1 MRADSCDLD
10 DEHLL
15 RALDHIRDVFAVFD
29 DRNRLVYW
37 NAHSERRSGY
47 SAEELA
53 GMHPKQLVADADLP
67 KLGNY
72 LRDVHQSGRST
83 VEVRL
88 VAKNGER
95 VPHELYSDLLTD
107 ADGSVIGR
115 VVVGREISER
125 WAYERVLEHKSDRLQ
140 EFADFVSHDIRT
152 PLSVASGWL
161 DAYHETGSEVHYQR
175 VVDAHE
181 RIEQVVDDL
190 LGLTSFGGV
199 IEDIEPVDVGNLA
212 WAVWR
217 SVPTGDATLRVD
229 DTGTVMAD
237 RGLLRQALTNLFDN
251 AVHHAGPAVT
261 VRVGPLDRGFFVA
274 DDGPGFPEEPDES
287 VFEAGVSTSPE
298 GTGLGLTIVDEIA
311 TMHGW
316 SIDATDGSQGG
327 ARIEF
332 KEAH

>member
-15 RALDHIRDVFAVFD
+15 RALDQIRDVFAVFD

-37 NAHSERRSGY
+37 NAHAERRSGY
-47 SAEELA
+47 SADELA
-53 GMHPKQLVADADLP
+53 GMRPRQLVADADRPALRS
-67 KLGNY
+67 Y
-72 LRDVHQSGRST
+72 LRDVHQTGRST

-88 VAKNGER
+88 VTKTGER
-95 VPHELYSDLLTD
+95 IPHELYSDLLTD
-107 ADGSVIGR
+107 ADGNVIGR

-181 RIEQVVDDL
+181 RIDQVVDDL

-199 IEDIEPVDVGNLA
+199 IEDLEPVDVGNLA

-217 SVPTGDATLRVD
+217 SVPTGDASLDVD
-229 DTGTVMAD
+229 DTGTLMAD
-237 RGLLRQALTNLFDN
+237 RSLLRQALENLFDN
-251 AVHHAGPAVT
+251 AVHHAGPTVT
-261 VRVGPLDRGFFVA
+261 VRVGPLDKGFFVE
-274 DDGPGFPEEPDES
+274 DDGPGFPDDEDAS
-287 VFEAGVSTSPE
+287 VLEAGVSTSPE
-298 GTGLGLTIVDEIA
+298 GTGLGLAIVDQIA

-316 SIDATDGSQGG
+316 SIDTTDGSRGG

-332 KEAH
+332 TEAH